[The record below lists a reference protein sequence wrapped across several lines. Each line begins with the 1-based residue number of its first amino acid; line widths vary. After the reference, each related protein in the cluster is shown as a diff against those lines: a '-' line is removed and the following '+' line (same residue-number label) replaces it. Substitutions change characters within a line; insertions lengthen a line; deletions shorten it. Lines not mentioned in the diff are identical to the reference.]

1 MLNEGTMLNGRYE
14 ILGKIGAGGM
24 ADVYKGKDHKLNRF
38 IAIKVLKKEFH
49 EDDSFIQKFT
59 SEAQAAGGLMHP
71 NVVNVYDVGEDQ
83 GANYMVMELVEG
95 ITLKQYI
102 QKKGRLS
109 AKEAI
114 SITIQMAN
122 GIQAAHNKNII
133 HRDIKPQNVIISKEG
148 KVKVTDFGIAKAAN
162 SNTMSS
168 TVLGSV
174 HYTSPEQARGAASD
188 ARSDIYSLGITMYE
202 MVTGRLPFDGD
213 TAVAVAVKHLQEEI
227 VSPAEYVPELPYSLE
242 QIILKCTQKRAEFRY
257 PDVASL
263 VLDLKRSLVDPEGDF
278 VRIRRVPGSDTVML
292 SEGELQQ
299 LQMNNISGRRYDDY
313 DDDDYD
319 EEQYDDYDNDYD
331 DYDDYDD
338 DDYDQDD
345 DYDEDDYGRGTS
357 RKRNGD
363 VNPRMNKLIKILM
376 IVVAVLIAFFVIMM
390 AGKAAGIFGS
400 GLGFVTEDSKDK
412 VKVPNVV
419 GKTQADAIE
428 ALNKVNLG
436 YELVDGGES
445 DKYEKGY
452 VMEQGTKAGTKI
464 AKNTRVKI
472 VVSSGKKK
480 EEVTMP
486 DVKGLNQDK
495 AQKELEKLGLKVS
508 VTYEYSSMYTE
519 GEVISTTYE
528 PGTKVAKGT
537 EVGMQV
543 SKGEE
548 PIEKV
553 AVPEITGKTEVDAIA
568 ALEAVGLYA
577 GDRKEE
583 YSDEPAGTVISQDI
597 AGGNKIEVGG
607 SVGYTVSKGKEK
619 AKMPAVIGLSE
630 ADAKAQLQAAGLTP
644 VIYHEANE
652 NPKGSVF
659 YASANTGDELEKGAT
674 VEIWISDGPAEQPP
688 TDGNN
693 NGNTDHNGNG
703 DNSNGSTDGNTTGQ
717 EGNSGH

>member
-1 MLNEGTMLNGRYE
+1 MLNEGTMLSGRYE

-38 IAIKVLKKEFH
+38 IAIKVLKREFH
-49 EDDSFIQKFT
+49 EDESFIQKFT

-227 VSPAEYVPELPYSLE
+227 ISPAEYVPELPYSLE
-242 QIILKCTQKRAEFRY
+242 QIILKCTQKRPEFRY

-292 SEGELQQ
+292 SERELQQ
-299 LQMNNISGRRYDDY
+299 IQLNNRSAGQYDGYDDDDYEEERYDDY
-313 DDDDYD
+313 DGEYDDD
-319 EEQYDDYDNDYD
+319 
-331 DYDDYDD
+331 DDYDD

-345 DYDEDDYGRGTS
+345 DYDEDDYGRGSS
-357 RKRNGD
+357 RKRNSD

-376 IVVAVLIAFFVIMM
+376 IVVAVLIAFFVIVM

-419 GKTQADAIE
+419 GKTQQDAIA
-428 ALNKVNLG
+428 ALNKVHLG

-445 DKYEKGY
+445 EKYEKDY
-452 VMEQGTKAGTKI
+452 VMEQGTKAGTKVSE
-464 AKNTRVKI
+464 NTRIKI
-472 VVSSGKKK
+472 VVSSGKQK

-486 DVKGLNQDK
+486 DVRGLDQDK

-508 VTYEYSSMYTE
+508 VTYEYSSMYAE

-548 PIEKV
+548 PVEKV
-553 AVPEITGKTEVDAIA
+553 EVPDITGKTEVDAIA
-568 ALEAVGLYA
+568 ALEATSLYA

-619 AKMPAVIGLSE
+619 AKMPEVIGFSE
-630 ADAKAQLQAAGLTP
+630 EAAKVRIQEAGLTP
-644 VIYHEANE
+644 VIYHEVNE
-652 NPKGSVF
+652 KPKGTVF

-674 VEIWISDGPAEQPP
+674 VEIWISDGPAVQPP

-693 NGNTDHNGNG
+693 GNTNNNGGNTGGNTD
-703 DNSNGSTDGNTTGQ
+703 GSTNGQ
-717 EGNSGH
+717 EGEAEDN